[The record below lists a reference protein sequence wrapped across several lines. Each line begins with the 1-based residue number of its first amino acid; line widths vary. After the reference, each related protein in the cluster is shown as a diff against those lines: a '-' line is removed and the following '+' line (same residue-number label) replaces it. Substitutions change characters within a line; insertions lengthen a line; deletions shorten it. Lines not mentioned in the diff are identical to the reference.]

1 MLQLCPGRRL
11 ARLAACTAVAVAAVV
26 GVAGPGWAS
35 SPIDVP
41 AGNHLVRVVHAE
53 GQQIYQCA
61 QNATGGGFSWTL
73 VRPAAVLFNADGTV
87 FGVHTYTLNQSSG
100 QNVPTWAALD
110 GSWVQAVRVSSIP
123 SPNGPGNIPWVLLK
137 EVASGSGL
145 GSTLTATTYVQRT
158 NTAGGVAPST
168 ACDQTTVG
176 AVQGSDHHADYSFYE
191 AGA

>member
-1 MLQLCPGRRL
+1 
-11 ARLAACTAVAVAAVV
+11 
-26 GVAGPGWAS
+26 
-35 SPIDVP
+35 
-41 AGNHLVRVVHAE
+41 
-53 GQQIYQCA
+53 
-61 QNATGGGFSWTL
+61 
-73 VRPAAVLFNADGTV
+73 
-87 FGVHTYTLNQSSG
+87 
-100 QNVPTWAALD
+100 
-110 GSWVQAVRVSSIP
+110 

-176 AVQGSDHHADYSFYE
+176 AVQGSDYDADYSFYE